1 MSLENNKGL
10 LVKEFNGLNIEVH
23 GTYEQPLFKA
33 KDIGDLLDIKN
44 IRDAISNFNNK
55 QKIVVLTG

>member
-1 MSLENNKGL
+1 
-10 LVKEFNGLNIEVH
+10 
-23 GTYEQPLFKA
+23 LFKA

-55 QKIVVLTG
+55 QKVVVLTDTLGREQNTTF